1 MEFLR
6 LLKLLATP
14 EPKPEP
20 KPDPGL
26 MTFKLD
32 LIEQGRL
39 QAFKE
44 KHAKSCPG
52 ISTIG
57 GKFTYIFTP
66 TGVGTAIVVRC
77 NACGEEKDITDVD
90 SW

>member
-1 MEFLR
+1 MGLLKFLR
-6 LLKLLATP
+6 SLASP
-14 EPKPEP
+14 ESKPDP

-26 MTFKLD
+26 MTFRLD

-39 QAFKE
+39 EAFKE
-44 KHAKSCPG
+44 KHAESCPG
-52 ISTIG
+52 ITTIG

-66 TGVGTAIVVRC
+66 TGIGTAIIVRC